1 MPKDKQTSV
10 RNIFKAKLFSEI
22 GDASFLLETHNKKKC
37 KVFKLRLLYR
47 LGYFGELVTF
57 QQQFTFSQMILT

>member
-1 MPKDKQTSV
+1 MPKGKKLELE
-10 RNIFKAKLFSEI
+10 IFLGVKLFSEI
-22 GDASFLLETHNKKKC
+22 GDARFLWETHRKKKC
-37 KVFKLRLLYR
+37 EVFKLRLLYR

>member
-1 MPKDKQTSV
+1 MPKGKKLELE
-10 RNIFKAKLFSEI
+10 IFLGVKLFSEI
-22 GDASFLLETHNKKKC
+22 GDASFLWETHSKKKC
-37 KVFKLRLLYR
+37 EVFKLRLLYR